1 MIEDRVW
8 TRKPGPDVAGGDSV
22 IPIRDN
28 IRSRSVPITGYI
40 LIIGTAIV
48 FIKELM
54 LEDRLLN
61 QAVATYGLVP
71 AAFLAGLERNAAD
84 IAVYLPLITNLFLHG
99 GWLHI
104 IGNLWYL
111 KIFGDNVEDYLGHGR
126 FLLFYLLCGVI
137 ANLVQVFVDPASTVP
152 TIGASGAISGVLG
165 AYFIS
170 FPLAKVST
178 LIPIF
183 FFVTVIEIP
192 AMLFL
197 GLWFFLQLQSGTASL
212 YMTGTNVAWWAHVGG
227 FAAGVILIKLFPR
240 RNRY

>member
-1 MIEDRVW
+1 
-8 TRKPGPDVAGGDSV
+8 V

-28 IRSRSVPITGYI
+28 IRSRSIPITGYI
-40 LIIGTAIV
+40 LIISTAVI
-48 FIKELM
+48 FMKELM
-54 LEDRLLN
+54 LEDGQLD
-61 QAVATYGLVP
+61 QMVATFGLIP
-71 AAFLAGLERNAAD
+71 AVFLSGLDSRLTD
-84 IAVYLPLITNLFLHG
+84 ITVYLPLVTNLFLHG
-99 GWLHI
+99 GWLHV

-111 KIFGDNVEDYLGHGR
+111 KIFGDNVEDRLGHGN
-126 FLLFYLLCGVI
+126 FLIFYLLCGII
-137 ANLVQVFVDPASTVP
+137 ANLAQVIVDPASTVP

-197 GLWFFLQLQSGTASL
+197 GLWFVLQLQSGTASL
-212 YMTGTNVAWWAHVGG
+212 YMAGTNVAWWAHIGG
-227 FAAGVILIKLFPR
+227 FAAGVILVKLFPR
-240 RNRY
+240 RNSY

>member
-1 MIEDRVW
+1 MIEDIAR
-8 TRKPGPDVAGGDSV
+8 TRNTGPDVAGGDSV

-28 IRSRSVPITGYI
+28 IRSRSVPISGYI
-40 LIIGTAIV
+40 LMISTALV

-61 QAVATYGLVP
+61 QAVATYGLIP
-71 AAFLAGLERNAAD
+71 AVFLAGLERNAAD
-84 IAVYLPLITNLFLHG
+84 IAVYLPLISNLFLHG

-111 KIFGDNVEDYLGHGR
+111 KIFGDNVEDRLGHGS
-126 FLLFYLLCGVI
+126 FLLFYLLCGII
-137 ANLVQVFVDPASTVP
+137 ANLVQVIVDPTSTVP

-165 AYFIS
+165 AYFVS

-178 LIPIF
+178 LVPIF
-183 FFVTVIEIP
+183 FFVTVIEVP

-212 YMTGTNVAWWAHVGG
+212 YMTGANVAWWAHIGG
-227 FAAGVILIKLFPR
+227 FAAGVVLIKLFPR
-240 RNRY
+240 RSSY

>member
-1 MIEDRVW
+1 M
-8 TRKPGPDVAGGDSV
+8 

-28 IRSRSVPITGYI
+28 IRSRSIPITGYI
-40 LIIGTAIV
+40 LIISTAVI

-54 LEDRLLN
+54 LEDGQLDQVITTFGLIP
-61 QAVATYGLVP
+61 AVFLTGLDSRVT
-71 AAFLAGLERNAAD
+71 D
-84 IAVYLPLITNLFLHG
+84 ITVYLPLVTNLFLHG
-99 GWLHI
+99 GWLHV

-111 KIFGDNVEDYLGHGR
+111 KIFGDNVEDQLGHGN
-126 FLLFYLLCGVI
+126 FLIFYLLCGVI
-137 ANLVQVFVDPASTVP
+137 ANIAQVIIDPASTVP

-197 GLWFFLQLQSGTASL
+197 GLWFVLQLQSGTASL
-212 YMTGTNVAWWAHVGG
+212 YMAGTNVAWWAHIGG

-240 RNRY
+240 RNSY